1 MWGRKKRRKCG
12 RQERGGKEGK
22 REKEQKNEFYE
33 TSVNHPSLF
42 YCWTSFCRLY
52 LQICESFLLSIFKRH
67 HFSCQHR
74 NWNKLIHFLYAAE
87 WANVKHKLSPLV
99 TMEGTVIVI
108 WQSVPLLAPLTAR
121 YDKRCG
127 PCRYSFVHVTHQLI
141 LWVSADLRITNAQ
154 QNSSFRKLLFFCQW
168 PGDSHKAFS

>member
-1 MWGRKKRRKCG
+1 MEDNKRG
-12 RQERGGKEGK
+12 GGKE
-22 REKEQKNEFYE
+22 REKKEKKNEFYE
-33 TSVNHPSLF
+33 TSVNNPSLF

-67 HFSCQHR
+67 HFSCQYR

-87 WANVKHKLSPLV
+87 WANVKHKLSPIV

-121 YDKRCG
+121 YDKEMRPVSIFICS
-127 PCRYSFVHVTHQLI
+127 RHS
-141 LWVSADLRITNAQ
+141 SAD
-154 QNSSFRKLLFFCQW
+154 SMSFCWSVRYVCTAKFVIWKTTLFFL
-168 PGDSHKAFS
+168 PMARGIHIKLSVSP